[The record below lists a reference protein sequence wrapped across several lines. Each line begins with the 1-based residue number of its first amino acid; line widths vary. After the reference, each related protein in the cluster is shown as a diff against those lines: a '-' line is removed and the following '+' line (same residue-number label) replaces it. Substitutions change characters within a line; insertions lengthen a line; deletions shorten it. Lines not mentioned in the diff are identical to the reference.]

1 MNQAIGTLRVL
12 ARQDQEEKQSR
23 ECIVCG
29 PRFSGFDVVSFI
41 AAAVYSWPTMKVSHE
56 NSDF

>member
-29 PRFSGFDVVSFI
+29 PWFCGFDIVAFI
-41 AAAVYSWPTMKVSHE
+41 AAAVYSWPTMKVSH
-56 NSDF
+56 

>member
-1 MNQAIGTLRVL
+1 MNQAIGTFRVP
-12 ARQDQEEKQSR
+12 ARQDQEEKQTR

-29 PRFSGFDVVSFI
+29 PRFCWLVIVAFI
-41 AAAVYSWPTMKVSHE
+41 AAAVHSWPTMKVSHE